1 MLTIGDYDRRLGRR
15 DFLKVGSLMLG
26 GLSLP
31 QLLSAQAAGQSV
43 SSLLKDRSVI
53 FVFMHGGPPQTETFD
68 PKMTAPDGIRSVVG
82 EVATS
87 LPGVTFGS
95 SFPRLAAMA
104 HKMAVV
110 RSFTTG
116 NANHD
121 IKPIVCNDTLNANLG
136 CMYSRVAGIN
146 HPITGM
152 PTNIGLFSPAV
163 DPNGKPAT
171 KAFGD
176 LTSTGTIGAAYA
188 PFVPGAG
195 GNMQQDMKLTMPMD
209 RIDDRRGLLSRLDQ
223 VRWAAESG
231 GYFSG
236 LDRMREQA
244 FSTILGGVAEAFD
257 LSKEDPAT
265 IARYDTAPLIEPS
278 EISRTWNNWKNYID
292 NARNLGKLLLLA
304 RRLCENG
311 AGFVTVTTSF
321 VWDMH
326 ADSNNATIHEG
337 MYYMGLPF
345 DYAVSALLEDLEAR
359 GLSNKVLVVCCGEI
373 GRTPKI
379 NKKGGRDHWG
389 NLAPLMV
396 AGGGLQMGKVVGQS
410 TRDAGAPQTDPITI
424 SNLVATIMHSLFHVS
439 ELRLARGIPSDVMR
453 LITGGDPIAELV

>member
-26 GLSLP
+26 GLTLP
-31 QLLSAQAAGQSV
+31 QLLSAQAAGQT

-53 FVFMHGGPPQTETFD
+53 FLFMHGGPPQTETFD
-68 PKMTAPDGIRSVVG
+68 PKMTAPDGVRSVVG

-104 HKMAVV
+104 HKMSVV

-116 NANHD
+116 NSNHD
-121 IKPIVCNDTLNANLG
+121 IKPIVCADTLNANLG
-136 CMYSRVAGIN
+136 SVYSRVAGIN
-146 HPITGM
+146 HPVTGM
-152 PTNIGLFSPAV
+152 PTNVGLFSQAV
-163 DPNGKPAT
+163 DPDAKPVT

-176 LTSTGTIGAAYA
+176 FTSSGSIGAAYA

-195 GNMQQDMKLTMPMD
+195 GNLQQDMKLTMPLN

-223 VRWAAESG
+223 VRWAAESS
-231 GYFSG
+231 GYFDG

-265 IARYDTAPLIEPS
+265 IARYDTAPLINPS
-278 EISRTWNNWKNYID
+278 EISRTWNNWRNYID

-304 RRLCENG
+304 RRLCEAG

-345 DYAVSALLEDLEAR
+345 DHAVSALIEDLEAR
-359 GLSNKVLVVCCGEI
+359 GLSNKILLVCCGEI
-373 GRTPKI
+373 GRTPKV

-396 AGGGLQMGKVVGQS
+396 SGGGLQMGKVVGQS

-424 SNLVATIMHSLFHVS
+424 PHLISTIMHSLFHVS
-439 ELRLARGIPSDVMR
+439 DLRLARGIPSDVMR
-453 LITGGDPIAELV
+453 LITGGDPITELI

>member
-31 QLLSAQAAGQSV
+31 QLIAAQAAGQSASV
-43 SSLLKDRSVI
+43 LKDKSVI
-53 FVFMHGGPPQTETFD
+53 FLFMHGGPPQTETFD

-82 EVATS
+82 EIDTR

-95 SFPRLAAMA
+95 SLPRLAALA
-104 HKMAVV
+104 NRLSIV

-116 NANHD
+116 NGNHD
-121 IKPIVCNDTLNANLG
+121 IKPIVCPDTLNANLG
-136 CMYSRVAGIN
+136 SVYSRVAGIN
-146 HPITGM
+146 HPVTGM
-152 PTNIGLFSPAV
+152 PTNVGLFSQAV
-163 DPNGKPAT
+163 DPDARPVT

-176 LTSTGTIGAAYA
+176 LASSGAIGAAYA

-195 GNMQQDMKLTMPMD
+195 GNLQEDMKLTLPMN

-231 GYFSG
+231 GFFQG
-236 LDRMREQA
+236 LDRTREQA
-244 FSTILGGVAEAFD
+244 FSTILGGVADAFD

-265 IARYDTAPLIEPS
+265 IARYDTAPLVQPDQ
-278 EISRTWNNWKNYID
+278 ISRSWNNYKNYVD

-304 RRLCENG
+304 RRLCEAG
-311 AGFVTVTTSF
+311 AGFVTVSTSF

-337 MYYMGLPF
+337 MFYMGLPF
-345 DYAVSALLEDLEAR
+345 DYAVSALIEDLEAR
-359 GLSNKVLVVCCGEI
+359 GLSNKVLLVCCGEI
-373 GRTPKI
+373 GRTPKV

-389 NLAPLMV
+389 NLAPLMIS
-396 AGGGLQMGKVVGQS
+396 GGGLQMGKVVGQS
-410 TRDAGAPQTDPITI
+410 TRDVGAPLTEPIKI
-424 SNLVATIMHSLFHVS
+424 PNLVSTIMHSLFDVS

-453 LITGGDPIAELV
+453 LITSGEPIAELM